1 MDPGDDVRAG
11 VVEDLVAA
19 LEPGEVVEH
28 EVALAGVLQH
38 RAHGAVGDHDSL
50 SQHVEEAGVER
61 QMLHVTEVARHLSE
75 VTGGRPRFP
84 GPRAAVGWLNDRPR
98 SDPGPDRGA
107 DEAVPTL
114 VEPVMV
120 AAFEVERRR

>member
-1 MDPGDDVRAG
+1 MGPVDPGDDVRAG

-28 EVALAGVLQH
+28 EVTALAGVLQH

-50 SQHVEEAGVER
+50 SQHVEEGVSNAR
-61 QMLHVTEVARHLSE
+61 CCVTEVAGHLSE
-75 VTGGRPRFP
+75 VTGRRPFP
-84 GPRAAVGWLNDRPR
+84 DARDVGWLNDRPR

-107 DEAVPTL
+107 DEAVAL
-114 VEPVMV
+114 SWS
-120 AAFEVERRR
+120 R